1 MKSLKRRAQRVGTT
15 QEEVLQFIKADAQA
29 ILNAADLGVKD
40 LSTSGYVMADIVDSM
55 ASFSGMV
62 QDNIAAL
69 SEFADIVRSGRAIKP
84 LGRGSVMQSSNKTLE
99 RIVGFLKLQQLDP
112 KPELDLE
119 DLDDDFTFK
128 SVEDFADFLSNILV
142 PDLKDSGMDATAE
155 DFEYLVQLLDTGQ
168 WDEDFVSFLEET
180 LIPDLKES
188 GTEATAED
196 FETGLK
202 FLREMR

>member
-1 MKSLKRRAQRVGTT
+1 MKSLERIAQRVGTT

>member
-62 QDNIAAL
+62 QDNVTAL
-69 SEFADIVRSGRAIKP
+69 KELADIVRSGRAIKP

-168 WDEDFVSFLEET
+168 WDEDFAVFLEGT

>member
-40 LSTSGYVMADIVDSM
+40 LSTAGYVMADIVDSM

-62 QDNIAAL
+62 QDNVTAL
-69 SEFADIVRSGRAIKP
+69 KELADIVRSGRAIKP